1 MKVISVE
8 EALQK
13 DRRLHLKFAEREE
26 PVYCV
31 QKNSQK
37 KKKISY
43 RALTDNNSRF
53 WAVEGKWSFFLLES
67 SVDEALQ
74 ELREEEKVKQ
84 FGDSKRRNT
93 IMSLEGREIPRPLGD
108 VPGGNG
114 DGSVSE
120 EYREEEVNF
129 SEEYEH
135 IRSLS
140 TEEKSELISKE
151 NDRLEEVLADPNRSI
166 EEVGEVLNEST
177 RDATLS
183 NKAVLEEALKLGDA
197 EAKDLTRDL
206 VERTQQMVKNSTSL
220 INETVLHDDLLNLIV
235 EKSNG
240 TVVQHMTRTYLRTVS
255 FLLYYN
261 NKLLK
266 TSFANKV
273 RARFPKSYRD
283 YYWKLLPHFHKEDV
297 ILERVFQ
304 SGIQAVSQDQV
315 QNFAAGFL
323 IHDVGKAKDIE
334 YHEGTEAYDREKVV
348 DHVRQGYLAIMHKTD
363 YPPQA
368 GLIAGYHHEYY
379 GHSSGYGFHR
389 AFYQRQK
396 KKNPKLSPGYCI
408 SYTVQGI
415 LTFQALSYFPAKILE
430 IIDVYDALT
439 DPNRIYRKP
448 LSREEALELMQE
460 QFIDEN
466 LKIDPILFDI
476 YKEYLYSQGGTE

>member
-31 QKNSQK
+31 QKKSQK

-53 WAVEGKWSFFLLES
+53 WAVEGQWSFFLLEP
-67 SVDEALQ
+67 SVDEALE
-74 ELREEEKVKQ
+74 ELREEDRNKQ
-84 FGDSKRRNT
+84 FGASKRRDT
-93 IMSLEGREIPRPLGD
+93 IMSLEGD
-108 VPGGNG
+108 SGGNG
-114 DGSVSE
+114 DGADSE
-120 EYREEEVNF
+120 EYIQEEVNF
-129 SEEYEH
+129 SDEYEH

-140 TEEKSELISKE
+140 TEEKCELISTE
-151 NDRLEEVLADPNRSI
+151 TDRLSEVLADPHRSI

-206 VERTQQMVKNSTSL
+206 VQRTQLMVKNSTSL

-261 NKLLK
+261 NKLLN

-273 RARFPKSYRD
+273 RARFPKTYRD

-323 IHDVGKAKDIE
+323 IHDVGKAKDIK
-334 YHEGTEAYDREKVV
+334 YHEGTEAYDREKIV

-396 KKNPKLSPGYCI
+396 KKNPKLTPGYCI

-460 QFIDEN
+460 QFINEN
-466 LKIDPILFDI
+466 LKLDPVLFDI
-476 YKEYLYSQGGTE
+476 YKEYLYSQGGTG